1 MMNEKQLCKFIEDWT
16 VNHYPVWLD
25 FRRSVREC
33 RRTGI
38 YLIEGGNQLLDIIE
52 DILGNIEYYFD
63 VLPNQHIIPARLS
76 SPHQLIRCLHG
87 LRDYAKQQMEFVNKI
102 PAKYQSRYEVRDV
115 YEMLEHVYEMAD
127 YCIQSYKVEIVDDT
141 YMKPYLDMKACL
153 DSENMDEFTKILIAV
168 YKNIPYEIQSE
179 KLSEAYFHSIA
190 HALMYQLGFQI
201 CSEKA
206 LCDGR
211 LDMKIEMEKR
221 VYIFEFKYS
230 MQDDDMCDEA
240 IQQIK
245 DKQYAD
251 PYLLMKKRVIAVGVT
266 FGQQKRNIIN
276 CKKIVLENK

>member
-1 MMNEKQLCKFIEDWT
+1 
-16 VNHYPVWLD
+16 VD
-25 FRRSVREC
+25 FRRCVREC

-63 VLPNQHIIPARLS
+63 VLPGQHIIPARIS

-87 LRDYAKQQMEFVNKI
+87 LREYAKQQMEFVNKI

-153 DSENMDEFTKILIAV
+153 DSEDMDGFENILFSV
-168 YKNIPYEIQSE
+168 YKQIPYEIQSE

-190 HALMYQLGFQI
+190 HAVMYQLGFHAY
-201 CSEKA
+201 SEQSF
-206 LCDGR
+206 CDGR

-230 MQDDDMCDEA
+230 KDDIDMCDEA

-251 PYLLMKKRVIAVGVT
+251 PYILKKKRVIAVGIT
-266 FGQQKRNIIN
+266 FGQKKRNIIG
-276 CKKIVLENK
+276 CNKEYLSN